1 MMMAANVDVDDIAR
15 HRRRGN
21 DRGGGGGSGGGG
33 ELNQRRRCG
42 RRLPDRAR
50 IRIAGVQTPPGNILQ
65 K

>member
-1 MMMAANVDVDDIAR
+1 MTGGV
-15 HRRRGN
+15 G
-21 DRGGGGGSGGGG
+21 RGGGGGGGDGGGGG

-50 IRIAGVQTPPGNILQ
+50 IRIAGVQTPPGNVLQ